1 MDHGPGK
8 TVGIDLDQATGNMSV
23 AWSADQSTLSWLA
36 GWLAGWLVL
45 IDDDANR
52 VLVGTNISSNI
63 TNPLDLQVGPKGANY
78 IEQISGVM
86 PRLAN
91 YLQPLISLA
100 L

>member
-1 MDHGPGK
+1 MDHGPGN
-8 TVGIDLDQATGNMSV
+8 IDLDQATGNMSV
-23 AWSADQSTLSWLA
+23 AWSADQSTLS
-36 GWLAGWLVL
+36 WLAGWLVL